1 MTRTDFTIM
10 IDEVLNEFDCKID
23 GILYTDDNIAI
34 VNYSPDDVNVR
45 RMFIPYRF
53 MNRARLRLL
62 TEEEFNEIMTVYKKV
77 IDRLGDDYE

>member
-34 VNYSPDDVNVR
+34 VNFSPDDVNVR
-45 RMFIPYRF
+45 RMYIPYRF
-53 MNRARLRLL
+53 TDRAKLRLKIMVAL
-62 TEEEFNEIMTVYKKV
+62 DLLVPIYPDIEFG
-77 IDRLGDDYE
+77 L

>member
-1 MTRTDFTIM
+1 MTRTAFTIM

-34 VNYSPDDVNVR
+34 VNYSPDDVNLR
-45 RMFIPYRF
+45 RMYIPYRF

-62 TEEEFNEIMTVYKKV
+62 IMEQLDLLIEINPE
-77 IDRLGDDYE
+77 IDFGL

>member
-10 IDEVLNEFDCKID
+10 IDDVLNEFDCKID

-45 RMFIPYRF
+45 RMYIPYRF

-62 TEEEFNEIMTVYKKV
+62 KMEQLDLLIKINPDIE
-77 IDRLGDDYE
+77 LGF

>member
-10 IDEVLNEFDCKID
+10 LDEVLNEFDCRID

-34 VNYSPDDVNVR
+34 VNYSPNDVNVR
-45 RMFIPYRF
+45 RMYIPYRF

-62 TEEEFNEIMTVYKKV
+62 IMEQLDLLIEINPE
-77 IDRLGDDYE
+77 IDLGF

>member
-45 RMFIPYRF
+45 RMYIPYRF

-62 TEEEFNEIMTVYKKV
+62 IMEQLDLLIEINPD
-77 IDRLGDDYE
+77 IELGL

>member
-45 RMFIPYRF
+45 RMYIPYRF

-62 TEEEFNEIMTVYKKV
+62 IMEQLDLLIEINPE
-77 IDRLGDDYE
+77 IDLGF

>member
-10 IDEVLNEFDCKID
+10 LDEVLNEFDCKID

-45 RMFIPYRF
+45 RMYIPYRF

-62 TEEEFNEIMTVYKKV
+62 IMEQLDLLIKINP
-77 IDRLGDDYE
+77 IDLGF

>member
-34 VNYSPDDVNVR
+34 VNYSPDDVNVWH
-45 RMFIPYRF
+45 MYIPYRF

-62 TEEEFNEIMTVYKKV
+62 IMDKLDLLFPVDSEI
-77 IDRLGDDYE
+77 DLGF

>member
-1 MTRTDFTIM
+1 MTRTAFTIM
-10 IDEVLNEFDCKID
+10 IDDVLNEFDCKID

-45 RMFIPYRF
+45 RKHIPYRF

-62 TEEEFNEIMTVYKKV
+62 IMEHLDLLIKINPEI
-77 IDRLGDDYE
+77 DLGF